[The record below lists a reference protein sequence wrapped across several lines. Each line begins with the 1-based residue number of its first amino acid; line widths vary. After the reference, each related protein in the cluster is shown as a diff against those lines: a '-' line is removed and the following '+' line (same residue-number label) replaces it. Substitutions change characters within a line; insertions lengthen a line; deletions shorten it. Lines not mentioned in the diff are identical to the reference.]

1 MSEESLPPA
10 LQEQIA
16 RFQQLQETLQAIVVQ
31 KQQLELELMGVDRAI
46 AELQKLTDD
55 ATVYKSVGSLLLK
68 SNRQALLTELNER
81 RELLNM
87 RVSVLGK
94 QEERA
99 RERAKEAQQ
108 KLQERLRGVTPQA

>member
-1 MSEESLPPA
+1 MSEQSLPPA

-31 KQQLELELMGVDRAI
+31 KQQLELELMGVDRSLG
-46 AELQKLTDD
+46 ELQKLPDD

-68 SNRQALLTELNER
+68 SNRQTLLTELSER
-81 RELLNM
+81 KELLNM
-87 RVSVLGK
+87 RISVLAK

-108 KLQERLRGVTPQA
+108 KLQERLRATTP